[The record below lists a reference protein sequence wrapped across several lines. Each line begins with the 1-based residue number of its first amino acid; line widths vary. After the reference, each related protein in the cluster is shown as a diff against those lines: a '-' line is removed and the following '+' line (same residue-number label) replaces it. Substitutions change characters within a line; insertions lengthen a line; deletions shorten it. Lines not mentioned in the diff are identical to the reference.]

1 VSFSL
6 RQWIS
11 GLVEKTPADTLRL
24 RQRRVKSYGWD
35 QVLVPSVPCFGT
47 IPEPWVA
54 RRRVPKK
61 GSAAIRKA
69 TVYGG
74 LFAVTSGGTLWQTD
88 ECARLPYYSHNYSR
102 HFVAKGRYYYLP
114 VGHVTRRRSV
124 DSALLIANRV
134 SGNYF
139 HWLFECLPA
148 LVADQGDDPIIVSAE
163 MRPQLHEALALANV
177 RGRPIVQ
184 IGRNDAIDV
193 GTLHIRSSRCY
204 LPDDKRLGLGRAA
217 VSPKAVRAIAKRF
230 RALPAP
236 ARTGGKLLWVSRTL
250 FAEET
255 GTRNVINAHE
265 IEQFL
270 HGHGAEVFHPHTA
283 SLAEQRSRFYHAR
296 IIVMP
301 AGAAFSNVVFC
312 RPGAT
317 ILLLAHDR
325 ATDLGF
331 FAAIAEALGVRVA
344 IVYGA
349 GVYQDNMQA
358 SHWSFRIDFPAMKRA
373 FAWALDPAA
382 PIDRIAPLVSR

>member
-1 VSFSL
+1 MSFSL

-11 GLVEKTPADTLRL
+11 GAFEKTPPDTLRL
-24 RQRRVKSYGWD
+24 RQRRVKSFGWD
-35 QVLVPSVPCFGT
+35 KALVPSVPCFGT
-47 IPEPWVA
+47 VPEPWVA

-61 GSAAIRKA
+61 GSAAIRNA

-74 LFAVTSGGTLWQTD
+74 FFAVTSGNILWQTD
-88 ECARLPYYSHNYSR
+88 PCARLPYHAHNYSR
-102 HFVAKGRYYYLP
+102 HFVAKGWRYDLP
-114 VGHVTRRRSV
+114 VGHVTRRRSIE
-124 DSALLIANRV
+124 SALLIANRV

-148 LVADQGDDPIIVSAE
+148 LVVDTGDDPIIVSAD
-163 MRPQLHEALALANV
+163 MRPQLYEALALANV

-184 IGRNDAIDV
+184 MGHNDAIDV

-230 RALPAP
+230 RTLPAP
-236 ARTGGKLLWVSRTL
+236 PRTGGKILWVSRTL
-250 FAEET
+250 FAQET

-270 HGHGAEVFHPHTA
+270 RSHGAEVFHPQTA

-325 ATDLGF
+325 GTDLGF
-331 FAAIAEALGVRVA
+331 FAAIAEALGLRVA
-344 IVYGA
+344 IVYGT
-349 GVYQDNMQA
+349 GVHQETIRV
-358 SHWSFRIDFPAMKRA
+358 SHWSFRIDLATIERA

-382 PIDRIAPLVSR
+382 PIDRMAPLAGR